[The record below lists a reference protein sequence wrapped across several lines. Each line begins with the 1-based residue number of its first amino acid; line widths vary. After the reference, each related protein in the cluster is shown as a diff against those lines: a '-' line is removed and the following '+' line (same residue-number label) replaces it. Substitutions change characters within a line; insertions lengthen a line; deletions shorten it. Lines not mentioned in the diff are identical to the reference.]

1 MAVSVTIGPTTEQ
14 ASQKTTYTTAN
25 RILDILERYRLRQR
39 DGTSDRNA
47 EGRRRFL
54 PIVVKRVESREP
66 IHMVLPAFPFK
77 SPNNDSKVLGTVPD
91 KGEEIALAHL
101 NGICNSIKDVYEPGA
116 EITIASDGIVYN
128 GKIPIRPDKG
138 LDQS

>member
-1 MAVSVTIGPTTEQ
+1 MAISAVIGPVAEQ
-14 ASQKTTYTTAN
+14 TSQKITNITAN

-54 PIVVKRVESREP
+54 PIVIKRVEAREP

-101 NGICNSIKDVYEPGA
+101 NGICESIKEVYEPGA
-116 EITIASDGIVYN
+116 DITIASDGIVYN
-128 GKIPIRPDKG
+128 GKILIRPDKI
-138 LDQS
+138 LD